1 MPRARGRFGRNKC
14 LTNSCNL
21 TSQIVTFYA
30 STAQKLPV
38 RYAVELGVIPHK
50 DLEVYESKELEF
62 KFKKPSSKDEYLA
75 ALYEEISENEK
86 SSIGDRTLKTY
97 VYEILER
104 QRKAD
109 LKYERETEQK
119 NFNLSWSLGVLA
131 FVALVLIIR
140 PCK

>member
-1 MPRARGRFGRNKC
+1 M
-14 LTNSCNL
+14 
-21 TSQIVTFYA
+21 
-30 STAQKLPV
+30 
-38 RYAVELGVIPHK
+38 
-50 DLEVYESKELEF
+50 YESKELEF

-109 LKYERETEQK
+109 LKYERETEQT

-131 FVALVLIIR
+131 FVALVLIINGSR
-140 PCK
+140 ESHDFNWLQQNSFTIKIWGISLATLYIGVSIEKFSVTL